1 MKSLRLQFLALL
13 GVLAILVG
21 SLMPATAVPCA
32 EGAAMSCDVCLDGV
46 LSGAPVCAAA
56 GQAVT
61 ASIPASRPA
70 RFELPAWFGAPAIR
84 PYGFDRQP
92 DSPPPR

>member
-1 MKSLRLQFLALL
+1 MKSLRLQLLALL

-21 SLMPATAVPCA
+21 TLLPATAMPCA
-32 EGAAMSCDVCLDGV
+32 ASAAMSCDVCLDGV

-61 ASIPASRPA
+61 ASNPASGPA
-70 RFELPAWFGAPAIR
+70 RLESPAWFGVPSVR
-84 PYGFDRQP
+84 PHGVDRQP
-92 DSPPPR
+92 ESPPPR